1 MAKKTKTSARA
12 AARKMKD
19 KWKAKEWFTIM
30 APDMFKGVEIAQTM
44 ADEGGSLMGRN
55 TEVSLQDL
63 TSDYSKMHIKL
74 RFRVNSVE
82 GSTAY
87 TKFIGHD
94 ITSDYSRRQTRR
106 KRSKIDAIVD
116 VRTRDGYTMR
126 IKPSAFTDRRIQSS
140 QQRAL
145 RNNMTAMFQEAAGK
159 KTMSGLVHDM
169 LSGQLP
175 THVFKNS
182 LKIYP
187 IKRVEVRKSTI
198 LSEPSP
204 EQVEMF
210 RKIEEEEQLRAE
222 RERGAEEAE
231 AAAEAEAP
239 GGDGAPAAPA
249 PAPAAPAAKLSAED
263 LPTKKELSRAFGGI
277 TGIGPTKALALWK
290 AGFRNKP
297 QLKALTAEELG
308 MVESIGP
315 KLAEKILAQLTEPEP
330 DEDEDE

>member
-1 MAKKTKTSARA
+1 VAKKTKTSARA

-19 KWKAKEWFTIM
+19 KWKAKEWYTIM

-44 ADEGGSLMGRN
+44 ADDPEHLMGRN

-63 TSDYSKMHIKL
+63 TSDYSKTHIKL
-74 RFRVNSVE
+74 RFKVHSVE
-82 GSTAY
+82 GSQAF

-94 ITSDYSRRQTRR
+94 ITSDYMRRQTRR

-116 VRTRDGYTMR
+116 VRTRDGYRMR

-145 RNNMTAMFQEAAGK
+145 RMNMTLLFQEAASK
-159 KTMSGLVHDM
+159 KTMSGLVSDM
-169 LSGQLP
+169 LSGTLP
-175 THVFKNS
+175 TAVFKSS

-204 EQVEMF
+204 EQVEKF
-210 RKIEEEEQLRAE
+210 RKIEEEERERAE
-222 RERGAEEAE
+222 RERGAEEA
-231 AAAEAEAP
+231 AAAKEGAIAEGVPATAP
-239 GGDGAPAAPA
+239 PVPTPGARGG
-249 PAPAAPAAKLSAED
+249 LSADE

-290 AGFRNKP
+290 AGMRNKDH
-297 QLKALTAEELG
+297 LRALTAEELG

-315 KLAEKILAQLTEPEP
+315 KLAEKILGQLTAPEP
-330 DEDEDE
+330 DEEEE